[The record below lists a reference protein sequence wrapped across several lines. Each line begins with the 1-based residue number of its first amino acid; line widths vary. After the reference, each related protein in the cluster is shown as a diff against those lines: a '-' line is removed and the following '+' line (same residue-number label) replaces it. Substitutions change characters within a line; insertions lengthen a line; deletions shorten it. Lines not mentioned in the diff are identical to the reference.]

1 MLCLISIII
10 FEKPKLLLRTYM
22 PLELKVA
29 INNFLNHE
37 DMQQQLITNNLE
49 NINKFESR
57 ISILENKI
65 NQNDI
70 KNQISKN
77 GFYKLTEYSSKIID
91 NKFEIKFWQLPFYNY
106 NIFEKAVGY
115 LEVHDEKYF
124 ITTGNGQF
132 YYGNLNDLENN
143 ELILFPISHNFEKVI
158 DFKNLKEIYKKNI
171 PYSNAI
177 AIKDTLI
184 HDNHIYV
191 SLVDEIKNNCFMTS
205 ILKANINDNFSLL
218 NFEYFFKPDFCLLSK
233 DNTALI
239 ISGGALSINPNKNE
253 LYLSVGDYRHWDK
266 VNLKKKSILGKTLAF
281 GLENKKYRIYTSGHR
296 NALSIYYDE
305 NNQILLSSEMGPH
318 YGDEINVLKENHN
331 YGWPISSY
339 GLHYSNYT
347 HPHPLSK
354 LTKYAPIYKS
364 HSKYGFEEPLFS
376 FSPFYKKIQINN
388 EKLVGGPALK
398 NILRNVFSNAD
409 NEYLVFGMK
418 SKLIYN
424 FKYNNEKSVM
434 KLTSTLNLNYRIR
447 DAIELKDSLL
457 MIEEENPSL
466 MIMREIIQ

>member
-1 MLCLISIII
+1 M
-10 FEKPKLLLRTYM
+10 
-22 PLELKVA
+22 
-29 INNFLNHE
+29 N
-37 DMQQQLITNNLE
+37 
-49 NINKFESR
+49 
-57 ISILENKI
+57 
-65 NQNDI
+65 
-70 KNQISKN
+70 
-77 GFYKLTEYSSKIID
+77 
-91 NKFEIKFWQLPFYNY
+91 IKFNGLDRIYDNFSWRITRRAKAVWKSGKVISSSHVKDSYLD
-106 NIFEKAVGY
+106 IFEKAVGY

-266 VNLKKKSILGKTLAF
+266 VNLKKKSILGKTL
-281 GLENKKYRIYTSGHR
+281 
-296 NALSIYYDE
+296 
-305 NNQILLSSEMGPH
+305 
-318 YGDEINVLKENHN
+318 
-331 YGWPISSY
+331 
-339 GLHYSNYT
+339 
-347 HPHPLSK
+347 
-354 LTKYAPIYKS
+354 
-364 HSKYGFEEPLFS
+364 
-376 FSPFYKKIQINN
+376 
-388 EKLVGGPALK
+388 
-398 NILRNVFSNAD
+398 LR
-409 NEYLVFGMK
+409 
-418 SKLIYN
+418 
-424 FKYNNEKSVM
+424 
-434 KLTSTLNLNYRIR
+434 R
-447 DAIELKDSLL
+447 
-457 MIEEENPSL
+457 
-466 MIMREIIQ
+466 